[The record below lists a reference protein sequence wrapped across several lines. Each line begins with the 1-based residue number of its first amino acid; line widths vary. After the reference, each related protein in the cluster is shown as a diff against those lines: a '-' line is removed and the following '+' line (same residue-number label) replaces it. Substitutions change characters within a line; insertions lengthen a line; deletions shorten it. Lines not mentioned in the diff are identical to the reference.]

1 MTIEISFDRLRV
13 FRRLRRLEARLA
25 FLETATRELREEV
38 HTLRAA
44 PSGGARRAPDASGQS
59 GGVSVRQI
67 VDEYINF
74 PDERSQEGDGEASV
88 RQVMDEYLN
97 YPDERS
103 IDNERDGT
111 EGGA

>member
-38 HTLRAA
+38 H
-44 PSGGARRAPDASGQS
+44 ARRAPDGSGQS